1 MPGAFTER
9 YNRYRQNRADGI
21 RQSIEAWNEEN
32 KKLARSYG
40 EHSGE
45 FIKARSDALRTSGE
59 SLKQRIKDS
68 GLYDD
73 DTVTALGEGIDS
85 WSTAWDDAYNEY
97 VRKSTV
103 GADRKKAA
111 PTAEH
116 GGGGGEFALT
126 AAAKGN
132 TLEEKIQDTQANIKM
147 LEIQL
152 EKSKG
157 KGPSPE
163 QLMSGDAGIDGN
175 DEIKAAL
182 KEKKKELEQLLKERQ
197 ESEIA
202 EWREENGLSDSS
214 HVPSSPAQ
222 DVEAVLSAKS
232 EYFNPDDNKDVHGN
246 DTRFGAQLANTFAR
260 AGDRVKEA
268 GDLAMSAFSAGMDRS
283 IAGIG
288 DAARTAYETVKGTA
302 QRLAGVNQIPELKKY
317 SPAAP
322 EAKNL

>member
-1 MPGAFTER
+1 
-9 YNRYRQNRADGI
+9 
-21 RQSIEAWNEEN
+21 
-32 KKLARSYG
+32 
-40 EHSGE
+40 
-45 FIKARSDALRTSGE
+45 
-59 SLKQRIKDS
+59 
-68 GLYDD
+68 
-73 DTVTALGEGIDS
+73 
-85 WSTAWDDAYNEY
+85 
-97 VRKSTV
+97 
-103 GADRKKAA
+103 
-111 PTAEH
+111 
-116 GGGGGEFALT
+116 
-126 AAAKGN
+126 
-132 TLEEKIQDTQANIKM
+132 
-147 LEIQL
+147 
-152 EKSKG
+152 
-157 KGPSPE
+157 
-163 QLMSGDAGIDGN
+163 MSGDAGIDGN